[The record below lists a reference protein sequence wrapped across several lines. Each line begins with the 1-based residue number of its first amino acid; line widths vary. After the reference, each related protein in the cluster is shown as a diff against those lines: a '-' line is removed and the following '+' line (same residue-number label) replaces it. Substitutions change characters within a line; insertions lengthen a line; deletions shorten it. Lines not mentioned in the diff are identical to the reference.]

1 MTNRR
6 LLTGLALSL
15 IASIASVAMAAEL
28 PRKAPDL
35 AVAMPAGKAIHLSE
49 YKGKV
54 VAVIFILTT
63 CSHCQKTVGLLSK
76 LQTQYAPGGVFQVL
90 ASAIQEGAA
99 AAVPGFVKAFNV
111 PFPVGYNDP
120 ITAVTFMQHPPAV
133 GPHMPMLAF
142 VDRAGNIRSQF
153 EGDDEKF
160 FGPQQEQNLRAQ
172 IEALLKEPLPA
183 APKSAPKKTAAK
195 KQS

>member
-6 LLTGLALSL
+6 LLTGLVLS
-15 IASIASVAMAAEL
+15 AMVSAAMAAEL

-35 AVAMPAGKAIHLSE
+35 AIAMPAGKTIQLSE

-90 ASAIQEGAA
+90 ASAIQQGAA

-120 ITAVTFMQHPPAV
+120 MTAVNFMQHPPAV

-160 FGPQQEQNLRAQ
+160 FGDQQEQNLRAQ
-172 IEALLKEPLPA
+172 IESLMKEAPPA
-183 APKSAPKKTAAK
+183 APKTAPKKAPASK